1 MQYQLSRLIAGPF
14 LRGLWR
20 PRIIGAEN
28 IPDTG
33 GAILASNHLS
43 VIDSVFL
50 PLMLKRPVTFA
61 AKSEYFTG
69 RRPGLRLMGVYLKA
83 TGQLPVDREGARAAQ
98 AMLEG
103 ALALLQDGE
112 LFGIYPEGTRS
123 PDGLVVPGPAG
134 CGLAGPEV
142 RAPRHSGGHDR
153 DGSRAAARPDRSPA
167 GADRDTY
174 READDVRGRRRRR
187 ARGTG

>member
-20 PRIIGAEN
+20 PRIIGGEN

-61 AKSEYFTG
+61 AKSEYFTS

-83 TGQLPVDREGARAAQ
+83 TGQLSVDREGARAAQ

-103 ALALLQDGE
+103 ALALLRTASCSVS
-112 LFGIYPEGTRS
+112 IPRA
-123 PDGLVVPGPAG
+123 PGPRTAG
-134 CGLAGPEV
+134 CTGAGRALAGWP
-142 RAPRHSGGHDR
+142 
-153 DGSRAAARPDRSPA
+153 
-167 GADRDTY
+167 
-174 READDVRGRRRRR
+174 
-187 ARGTG
+187 